1 MLSLG
6 SGSSWTLVMVTAFL
20 ATTVYAVPIHDSG
33 ATRTDAQ
40 RASVIEPRDP
50 RIIPDTERYL
60 ADVLGM
66 LGIPSPGASEAPSST
81 PSVAATPT
89 SSASHGK
96 AESAVPT
103 PIVATPSKIQ
113 QASLAPSATQYIDGW
128 TVTTSINK
136 NKDTKPFENIQ
147 IGSGWHGGNRIQ
159 ASDVPFIM
167 DSVYSAVADRLNDFV
182 DSSDELTLDD
192 E

>member
-6 SGSSWTLVMVTAFL
+6 SGSSWTLAMVTALL
-20 ATTVYAVPIHDSG
+20 ATTVYAIPIQDSG

-40 RASVIEPRDP
+40 RTSVIEPREP

-60 ADVLGM
+60 DDVLSM
-66 LGIPSPGASEAPSST
+66 LGIPSPEKTDVPSSN

-89 SSASHGK
+89 SQASHGK
-96 AESAVPT
+96 AQSAVPT
-103 PIVATPSKIQ
+103 PVVATPSKVQ
-113 QASLAPSATQYIDGW
+113 QYTPTPSTTQHIDDW
-128 TVTTSINK
+128 TVTTSIKK
-136 NKDTKPFENIQ
+136 NNDTKPIENIQ

-167 DSVYSAVADRLNDFV
+167 NSVYSAVADRLNDFV